1 MSLRLTGISK
11 SFHTSGSRLVL
22 DGVTLEVQDG
32 RMMVIVGP
40 SGSGKTTLLRCVAGL
55 EEVDQGTVE
64 VGGRDVTRAGPGE
77 RDVAMVFQDYAL
89 YPHLSVRE
97 NIAFGLR
104 ARKVPRDQI
113 DQQVTD
119 AAATVGL
126 QDSLAA
132 SPGHLSGGERQRVA
146 LARALVRRPAAFL
159 LDEPLSNLD
168 AELRT
173 QTRRE
178 IRTLQHSLQTTTL
191 YVTHD
196 QVEAMTMGDTVAVLR
211 AGKLEQVGGPSELYE
226 RPANVFV
233 ARFLGSPPMNLFPAG
248 VLGSSQ
254 AVTIGIRPERI
265 ALVEPAAGRLEGVVE
280 VVERVGGEA
289 IVHVMAGSARLL
301 VRADVRTAPKPGDA
315 VGLGFADMDVHAF
328 DADERRVG

>member
-1 MSLRLTGISK
+1 MSLCLTGICK
-11 SFHTSGSRLVL
+11 SFHTSGSRVVL
-22 DGVTLEVQDG
+22 DDVSLEVQDG
-32 RMMVIVGP
+32 RMTVIVGP

-55 EEVDQGTVE
+55 EDVDRGRIE
-64 VGGRDVTRAGPGE
+64 VGGRDVTSAGPGE

-113 DQQVTD
+113 DKQVAE
-119 AAATVGL
+119 AAAAVGL
-126 QDSLAA
+126 ESSLGAA
-132 SPGHLSGGERQRVA
+132 PNHLSGGERQRVA

-178 IRTLQHSLQTTTL
+178 IRALQQSLQTTTL

-211 AGKLEQVGGPSELYE
+211 AGRLEQVGGPGDLYE

-233 ARFLGSPPMNLFPAG
+233 ARFLGSPPMNLFPAD
-248 VLGSSQ
+248 VLGSSRG
-254 AVTIGIRPERI
+254 VTAGVRPERI
-265 ALVEPAAGRLEGVVE
+265 ALVEPTTGRLEGVVDI
-280 VVERVGGEA
+280 VEPIGGEA
-289 IVHVMAGSARLL
+289 IVHVIAAGSRFL
-301 VRADVRTAPKPGDA
+301 VRSDVRTAPRPGDS
-315 VGLGFADMDVHAF
+315 VGLGFADTDVHAF
-328 DADERRVG
+328 DADDRRLG